1 MLECPLVDQSPGQ
14 ELYFKTVIKR
24 HFTGPLLL
32 LFLCWPAQQA
42 RASTFVIPSDDQ
54 MVVSARAIVRGK
66 VLSVASAFD
75 QNRNTVYTYVT
86 LRVNEV
92 LKGRIETRRIVIRQP
107 GGEAAGRGS
116 IIFGTPQFSPG
127 EQVLLYLDTWP
138 DGSLRVHQ
146 MFLGKFSIVDDPG
159 TGLTYAFRDAPGSH
173 VEIIGG
179 PEVGAA
185 TDRMELS
192 AYTAM
197 IRNKLWANRE
207 KAQQFEA
214 TYYHGAPILARPPE
228 HTAVA
233 ARGSLEPQF
242 RLLFQARWFEP
253 DDGEPVPVVVNPAS
267 APSPIIMEDVAAAMN
282 AWSTIPASS
291 LRVTVAGAT
300 ETCQL
305 SVGSALII
313 FNNCDGLWG
322 AGSGALAFGGLEW
335 DVGVRKVVNGV
346 SFSKAILGRISFNP
360 FVSIGGSCN
369 VREVLTH
376 EMGHVL
382 GLHHSWQPGFE
393 GSPTASAAEATM
405 YYIAHFDGRCASLK
419 VDDMNGARF
428 IYPGIGDPNSVEIV
442 NGALPV
448 GFVGGA
454 YAATL
459 NAIGGVPPYNWSL
472 APTSGPLPQGLSL
485 SPNGVIGGAPGQES
499 DSVFTVRVVD
509 SAGHLSEKQFSITIL
524 ASETP
529 LNSRIVSQSVPASAE
544 PSHSF
549 NVSFTWKNTGTE
561 AWSAATGIRVISQN
575 PPNNST
581 WGGKGVP
588 LPGSTIVTTSQQ
600 LIVTFTVFA
609 PSRLG
614 AYDLQFQLF
623 KEGVGF
629 FGEASNNV
637 RVEVKPGANL
647 TVLSPSSTEGVV
659 GLAFSLQLTAAG
671 GILPYAWS
679 IVEGALPDGLTLDA
693 QSGLIS
699 GAPTTAGT
707 SSVTIEVADFG
718 AGKGRKQISFTIHP
732 PPVEISTLA
741 LPTGVMGLAYA
752 QQLSASGGVPPYSW
766 SVTAGAL
773 PAGLTLEQNGLIT
786 GAPTAT
792 GVFELSVTARDQ
804 RGIGATKSLLL
815 RIVGPEEVP
824 HLTKVKYKPGAK
836 KLVVTGRNFMPAA
849 VLLVDEQ
856 QVTPKFADSASF
868 VVKRFPLSPGQH
880 MVRVVNPNGLTSET
894 ITITIN

>member
-1 MLECPLVDQSPGQ
+1 M
-14 ELYFKTVIKR
+14 IKR
-24 HFTGPLLL
+24 VFASSLLL
-32 LFLCWPAQQA
+32 LFFCWLVQQA

-66 VLSVASAFD
+66 VLSVESAFD
-75 QNRNTVYTYVT
+75 ENRNTVYTYVT

-92 LKGRIETRRIVIRQP
+92 LKGRIDARRIVIREP

-127 EQVLLYLDTWP
+127 ERVLLYLDTWP
-138 DGSLRVHQ
+138 DGSLRVHD
-146 MFLGKFSIVDDPG
+146 MFLGKFSIVDDPR
-159 TGLTYAFRDAPGSH
+159 TGLTYANRDAPGSH

-185 TDRMELS
+185 TDRMELF

-197 IRNKLWANRE
+197 VRNKLSANRK
-207 KAQQFEA
+207 KARQFEA
-214 TYYHGAPILARPPE
+214 TYYGGVPVLARPPE
-228 HTAVA
+228 HAAVA

-242 RLLFQARWFEP
+242 RLLSQARWFEP
-253 DDGEPVPVVVNPAS
+253 DDGQPVPVVVNPAG

-282 AWSTIPASS
+282 AWSTVPASS
-291 LRVTVAGAT
+291 LRVNVAGT
-300 ETCQL
+300 TDKCQL
-305 SVGSALII
+305 MVGSALII
-313 FNNCDGLWG
+313 FNNCDGSWG

-346 SFSKAILGRISFNP
+346 SFSKAILGHISFNP

-428 IYPGIGDPNSVEIV
+428 IYPGIGDPSSVEIV

-448 GFVGGA
+448 GFVGAA
-454 YAATL
+454 YAETL
-459 NAIGGVPPYNWSL
+459 NAVGGAPPYSWSL
-472 APTSGPLPQGLSL
+472 VPTSGPLPQGLSL
-485 SPNGVIGGAPGQES
+485 SSGGVIGGTPGQES

-509 SAGHLSEKQFSITIL
+509 SAGHLSEKQFSITVL

-529 LNSRIVSQSVPASAE
+529 LNSRFLSQSVPPSAE

-561 AWSAATGIRVISQN
+561 AWSAATGVRIISQN

-588 LPGSTIVTTSQQ
+588 LPGSTIITTSQQ
-600 LIVTFTVFA
+600 LVVTFTVFA

-614 AYDLQFQLF
+614 TYDLQFQLF

-629 FGEASNNV
+629 FGEPSNNV
-637 RVEVKPGANL
+637 RVEVKPGASL
-647 TVLSPSSTEGVV
+647 TVFSPSSAEGVV

-679 IVEGALPDGLTLDA
+679 VVEGVLPDGLVLNA

-699 GAPTTAGT
+699 GAPTTPGT
-707 SSVTIEVADFG
+707 SSVTIEVADFA
-718 AGKGRKQISFTIHP
+718 AGRGQKQVSFTIHP

-741 LPTGVMGLAYA
+741 LATGVMGLAYTE
-752 QQLSASGGVPPYSW
+752 QLAARGGVPPYSW

-773 PAGLTLEQNGLIT
+773 AAGLTLEQSGAIT
-786 GAPTAT
+786 GTPTVT
-792 GVFELSVTARDQ
+792 GLFELSVTAQDQ
-804 RGIGATKSLLL
+804 RGVGATKSLLL

-824 HLTKVKYKPGAK
+824 HLTKVKYKPGAM
-836 KLVVTGRNFMPAA
+836 KLVVIGRNFMPAA
-849 VLLVDEQ
+849 ALFVDEQ
-856 QVTPKFADSASF
+856 QVTPKFADSVSF
-868 VVKRFPLSPGQH
+868 VVKRFPLPSGQH
-880 MVRVVNPNGLTSET
+880 AVRVVNPNGLASET